1 MANKGSGIETPSIDI
16 REGLDSDVLMLVV
29 AGDTALQ
36 MAEKVRDLAK
46 AIAPVVTGRYRDG
59 IKAEKTTL
67 GARVIAT
74 DNKSTWI
81 EFGIPSRN
89 HEAQFVLR
97 RAAEAVG
104 LKFVRRK
111 NGSLST

>member
-1 MANKGSGIETPSIDI
+1 MASGSGISLPEINI
-16 REGLDSDVLMLVV
+16 REGLDADVLNVV
-29 AGDTALQ
+29 AKGDTALV
-36 MAEKVRDLAK
+36 MAGKIAALAQ
-46 AIAPVVTGRYRDG
+46 AIAPVDTGRYRDG
-59 IKAEKTTL
+59 IKFEKTML

-74 DNKSTWI
+74 DQKSAWI

-89 HEAQFVLR
+89 QQAQFILR

-111 NGSLST
+111 NGSLHT

>member
-1 MANKGSGIETPSIDI
+1 MASTNSGISLPELHI
-16 REGLDSDVLMLVV
+16 REGLDQDALMLVV

-46 AIAPVVTGRYRDG
+46 AMAPVDTGQYRDG
-59 IKAEKTTL
+59 IQAQKTAL

-74 DNKSTWI
+74 DQKSAWI

-89 HEAQFVLR
+89 HEAQFILR
-97 RAAEAVG
+97 RAADAVG
-104 LKFVRRK
+104 LKFIRRK
-111 NGSLST
+111 DGSLSA

>member
-1 MANKGSGIETPSIDI
+1 MASGIIAPELNI
-16 REGLDSDVLMLVV
+16 RNGLDADVLNVVV
-29 AGDTALQ
+29 AGDTALV
-36 MAEKVRDLAK
+36 MAGKIAALAK
-46 AIAPVVTGRYRDG
+46 AIAPVDTGRYRDG
-59 IKAEKTTL
+59 IKFEKTML

-89 HEAQFVLR
+89 QEAHFVLR

-111 NGSLST
+111 NGSLHT